1 MDVPRT
7 LADLGWSGVGGASPS
22 AAWAAFMSD
31 SSDSRRR
38 RRWLSRLSH
47 GVGGGC
53 GGASDWWSRFLPL
66 SSGRARTWVSPRR
79 RLCPSGSCPRSSRRR
94 RTDPQRRPTPPSPPG
109 VAKSSSPRDSARV
122 GQRHESE
129 RLDAAPAAAT
139 VATSWAPVAEP
150 NADSQSGGAGPVA
163 WAYLGGTRE
172 QDAPRRR
179 PPDAVSGGGVLA
191 GVRAA

>member
-1 MDVPRT
+1 MSGIHERFERFEAPVA
-7 LADLGWSGVGGASPS
+7 LAVAACRMGWV
-22 AAWAAFMSD
+22 
-31 SSDSRRR
+31 
-38 RRWLSRLSH
+38 
-47 GVGGGC
+47 GVGGGRPI
-53 GGASDWWSRFLPL
+53 GGPASYRSLPVAL
-66 SSGRARTWVSPRR
+66 GRG
-79 RLCPSGSCPRSSRRR
+79 CPLAAGFALPVPALDSAAVVKPILNDGPLLLLLQESRRAHR
-94 RTDPQRRPTPPSPPG
+94 RGIRPG
-109 VAKSSSPRDSARV
+109 V
-122 GQRHESE
+122 GQRQESE